1 MKLTGA
7 VISNN
12 FENSIQ
18 KKEVNNNTLPKRETS
33 TSGITNT
40 PTSAISKLESMGI
53 ANLEKSKYYQ
63 TQISLLQKSE
73 NAVDSLVD
81 KLYDLEDV
89 NSQEMDELEKN
100 SKIQEILNSVEKL
113 TEGQE
118 FKKNEILSDLNIG
131 NLALDKY
138 ISSSD
143 KENILNEAMLQA
155 KIRKNELSLLKDKNE
170 NELTKV
176 RLAGENL
183 KAANSLNVDDSNI
196 MESLESI
203 KGNLDSEKTANLN
216 GNISQARV
224 MNILNS

>member
-33 TSGITNT
+33 TSGITST

-100 SKIQEILNSVEKL
+100 SKIQE
-113 TEGQE
+113 
-118 FKKNEILSDLNIG
+118 
-131 NLALDKY
+131 
-138 ISSSD
+138 
-143 KENILNEAMLQA
+143 ILNEAMLQA